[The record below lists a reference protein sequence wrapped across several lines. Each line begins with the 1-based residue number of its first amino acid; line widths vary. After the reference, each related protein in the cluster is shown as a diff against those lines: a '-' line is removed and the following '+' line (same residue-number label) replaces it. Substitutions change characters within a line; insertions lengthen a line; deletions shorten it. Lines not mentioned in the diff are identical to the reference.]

1 MKRILFIIT
10 ILSVL
15 VPHTLWANDKDNA
28 SQHAIKGKVV
38 DEAGHALPGASVRIT
53 GTTLGTGTNAKGE
66 FSIKAKEGKYTLV
79 VSFTGYTTRE
89 YNIAV
94 PQNSVLTCEL
104 QPSYN
109 NLNEVVVTG
118 TRTEKPLKDVPVLT
132 RVITNEQIVKL
143 NPVNLQT
150 VLEYELPGIQF
161 GRHHGTG
168 LTTMTFQ
175 GTEGNYVL
183 FLIDGERVGGEGA
196 ADNTDFDRFNI
207 DDIERIEVIKG
218 AASTLYGSN
227 ALGGV
232 INIITKNAN
241 RPFVGNVS
249 GQYSNRNIEK
259 YVVSAGTKLDRF
271 SSYTTVGYRKKDAF
285 QVSDSEGTKTIYERP
300 DGTTEVV
307 TDATSATSISGHEI
321 WHANQK
327 FGYVFTDK
335 FSAELTGSLYQN
347 RMINADK
354 SAKTQSRFNDYTLNT
369 KLNYIFNV
377 NHRLDFSYYMDDFVK
392 YTDYTVSDRSKD
404 KTFDNFNHIF
414 RLNYTGHFFEKHT
427 VTAGAEINLESL
439 KHYMFEDTTK
449 HNVKSYV
456 LYLQEDWRITD
467 NFSLVAG
474 VRADYHSRYDL
485 HVTPKLS
492 LMYKLSDFTFRGGY
506 ASGFRS
512 PSLKELYSEWNHQG
526 MFYLVGNEALKPET
540 SHHFSLSS
548 EYTKGIFNAS
558 VSAYYNRFSDKIT
571 TTGSQ
576 NEEKKRYE
584 MMYVNANKARTTGI
598 DATAQLRFKSGL
610 NLRGSYAYVNDH
622 KNVEGYNTSNVRP
635 HSVTCNV
642 GYSRTIGK
650 VHPSLSFQGR
660 WMNSVNAWNKQ
671 TDGTFYYRKYHSRT
685 ICSLNGSA
693 LFPRGIRLNAG
704 LNNLF
709 NFKDKNVAS
718 DTSIS
723 PEQGIDFTCGLSI
736 NLADMFKL

>member
-1 MKRILFIIT
+1 MP
-10 ILSVL
+10 S
-15 VPHTLWANDKDNA
+15 TLWATDNDNENA
-28 SQHAIKGKVV
+28 SLYTIRGKVV
-38 DEAGHALPGASVRIT
+38 DETGSALPGASVHIS
-53 GTTLGTGTNAKGE
+53 GTTLGAGTNAKGE

-79 VSFTGYTTRE
+79 VSFTGYTTLE
-89 YNIAV
+89 YGITT
-94 PQNSVLTCEL
+94 PQKSALTCML
-104 QPSYN
+104 QPSDN

-132 RVITNEQIVKL
+132 RVVTHEQIAKL

-150 VLEYELPGIQF
+150 ALEYELPGIQF

-183 FLIDGERVGGEGA
+183 FLIDGERIGGEGA
-196 ADNTDFDRFNI
+196 ADNIDFERFNI
-207 DDIERIEVIKG
+207 DDIERIEIIKG

-232 INIITKNAN
+232 INIITKSAN
-241 RPFVGNVS
+241 RPFIGSVS
-249 GQYSNRNIEK
+249 GQYSNRNTEK
-259 YVVSAGTKLDRF
+259 YAVSAGTKLNRF

-285 QVSDSEGTKTIYERP
+285 QISDTEGTKTIYERP

-307 TDATSATSISGHEI
+307 TNATSTTSISGYEI

-327 FGYVFTDK
+327 FGYAFTDN
-335 FSAELTGSLYQN
+335 FSTELTGSLYQN

-354 SAKTQSRFNDYTLNT
+354 SAKTQSRFNDYTLNA

-377 NHRLDFSYYMDDFVK
+377 NHRLDFSYYMDDFIK
-392 YTDYTVSDRSKD
+392 YTDYTVADRSKD
-404 KTFDNFNHIF
+404 KIFDNFNHIF
-414 RLNYTGHFFEKHT
+414 RLNYTGNFLEKHT
-427 VTAGAEINLESL
+427 ITAGAEIDLESL

-449 HNVKSYV
+449 HHVESYV
-456 LYLQEDWRITD
+456 LYLQEDWRVTD

-485 HVTPKLS
+485 HVTPKIS
-492 LMYKLSDFTFRGGY
+492 LMYKLSDLTFRGGY

-526 MFYLVGNEALKPET
+526 MFYLVGNEDLKPET

-548 EYTKGIFNAS
+548 EYTKGILNAS

-571 TTGSQ
+571 MNGSQ
-576 NEEKKRYE
+576 NEEKGRYE
-584 MMYVNANKARTTGI
+584 MKYINANKARTTGM
-598 DATAQLRFKSGL
+598 DATAQLRFKWGL
-610 NLRGSYAYVNDH
+610 NLRGSYAYVDDH
-622 KNVEGYNTSNVRP
+622 QNVEGHNTSTVRP
-635 HSVTCNV
+635 HSVTFNAD
-642 GYSRTIGK
+642 YSRMIGK
-650 VHPSLSFQGR
+650 VRSSLGFHGR
-660 WMNSVNAWNKQ
+660 WMSSVDAWNKA
-671 TDGTFYYRKYHSRT
+671 TDGTFYYREYHPRT

-693 LFPRGIRLNAG
+693 LFPRGIRLNVG
-704 LNNLF
+704 LDNLF

-723 PEQGIDFTCGLSI
+723 PEQGIGFTCGLSI